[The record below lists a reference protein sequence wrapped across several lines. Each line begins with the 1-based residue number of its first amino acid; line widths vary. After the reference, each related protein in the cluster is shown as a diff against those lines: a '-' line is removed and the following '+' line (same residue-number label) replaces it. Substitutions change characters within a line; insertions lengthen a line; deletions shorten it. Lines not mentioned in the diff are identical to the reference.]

1 MWRAIF
7 IYALTA
13 FFCTLGCDADPGD
26 AETYASREVSPGVL
40 QIGFIKHPRIK
51 ESSGVVASR
60 QYPGVLW
67 THNDHNSRSPVL
79 FGITREGKCLAEFRL
94 VGADIID
101 WEDIAIDDTGHIYVG
116 DIGNN
121 DLKRTELVV
130 YRVNEPDPKS
140 PETKIKVKQTFRLRF
155 PKKPFDCES
164 LFVYREFGYVISKVF
179 NDQPAEIYR
188 FPLKRQK
195 EPCVLE
201 RLVKLPINSPV
212 TGADISAD
220 GQLLGI
226 VSHSGAF
233 VFRIDGDV
241 AKASQVRPYHTKF
254 RHEHIEACCFVPEGL
269 LTTTESREI
278 YLFTEEPFRS
288 RAAD

>member
-13 FFCTLGCDADPGD
+13 FFCDLACDADPGD
-26 AETYASREVSPGVL
+26 AETYDSREVSQGVL

-79 FGITREGKCLAEFRL
+79 FGITREGKSLAEFRV
-94 VGADIID
+94 VGANIID
-101 WEDIAIDDTGHIYVG
+101 WEDIAINDTGHIYVG

-121 DLKRTELVV
+121 EAKRTELVV

-155 PKKPFDCES
+155 PKQPFDCES

-179 NDQPAEIYR
+179 NNQPAAIYR

-201 RLVKLPINSPV
+201 QVAKLPINSPV
-212 TGADISAD
+212 TGADISA
-220 GQLLGI
+220 
-226 VSHSGAF
+226 
-233 VFRIDGDV
+233 
-241 AKASQVRPYHTKF
+241 
-254 RHEHIEACCFVPEGL
+254 
-269 LTTTESREI
+269 
-278 YLFTEEPFRS
+278 
-288 RAAD
+288 